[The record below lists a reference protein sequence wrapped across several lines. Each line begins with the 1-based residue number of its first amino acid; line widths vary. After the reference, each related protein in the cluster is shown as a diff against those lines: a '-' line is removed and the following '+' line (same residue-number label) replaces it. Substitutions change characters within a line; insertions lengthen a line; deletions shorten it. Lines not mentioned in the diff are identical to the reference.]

1 MVCHLPTFCIMRRTG
16 RGGKRRWGCRISVVA
31 KGVGKGAGRA
41 AGPIDEA
48 EVVENLNQS
57 LAAKSG
63 VVQRGAVVATEEKI
77 RGLADDL
84 IVILA
89 WELIEQP
96 GRNRLLAIE
105 GSAKGNEDV
114 GEDGIDAVT
123 PE

>member
-1 MVCHLPTFCIMRRTG
+1 M
-16 RGGKRRWGCRISVVA
+16 
-31 KGVGKGAGRA
+31 
-41 AGPIDEA
+41 
-48 EVVENLNQS
+48 ENLNQS